1 MNLEENGVVVV
12 EYGYCVDVTGKKGL
26 VSKMNL

>member
-12 EYGYCVDVTGKKGL
+12 EYSHYINVAGGKGPVLKTRL
-26 VSKMNL
+26 